1 MRSCFPL
8 TSSAVTGV
16 QLSWCSSPAPGR
28 TMDMVG
34 VVPRFAVLECVLQV
48 GVVQG
53 YISQLLQQAG
63 PGMKVN
69 TVQIHHSRTLIH
81 YHWAGDAARR

>member
-8 TSSAVTGV
+8 ASSAVSAV
-16 QLSWCSSPAPGR
+16 QLSWSSSPAPGR
-28 TMDMVG
+28 TMDVVG
-34 VVPRFAVLECVLQV
+34 VAARPGVLQCAVQV

-69 TVQIHHSRTLIH
+69 TV
-81 YHWAGDAARR
+81 